1 MALSERIKDTPARR
15 PTGLPCSVGALED
28 YLESQPGAEADAF
41 YAMLHTLGWSGRR
54 VYEAVQAEAQE
65 LHNQGNLEA
74 AAIYANMGQQ
84 TVNRHRSRGCRC
96 FK

>member
-1 MALSERIKDTPARR
+1 MTLANRLNEAPKRS
-15 PTGLPCSVGALED
+15 TGTPCSVGALED
-28 YLESQPGAEADAF
+28 FLEGRAGTESDAF

-54 VYEAVQAEAQE
+54 VFDAVQAEAKE
-65 LHNQGNLEA
+65 LREAGDLEA
-74 AAIYANMGQQ
+74 ATVYAAMAEQ